1 MRTWTRRHARCHD
14 AVDMVLHRAALFA
27 LLISPALSLASDSR
41 FDSLR
46 DRAQR
51 LDSLGPFLE
60 KYIGSCRD
68 EGTRFDCEQ
77 NVREQRRGLDR
88 HVYAAS
94 IAEQTLEIVKPQRTT
109 GGYRFLVTP
118 FIDGGGLALTHGEP
132 RKQDSSGRPL
142 IAFLVMEGGLPVGM
156 DDLAL
161 ESALRTGRL
170 ELEVLFRPEGTWK
183 LKRKGEHGF
192 YEGVKAKFLAIRLVE
207 SRSGA
212 EIASRVY

>member
-1 MRTWTRRHARCHD
+1 
-14 AVDMVLHRAALFA
+14 MVFHRARLLAALA
-27 LLISPALSLASDSR
+27 AAAPLLAFASDAR
-41 FDSLR
+41 FDALR

-60 KYIGSCRD
+60 KYIGSCKD
-68 EGTRFDCEQ
+68 EFARADCQQ

-94 IAEQTLEIVKPQRTT
+94 VAEQTLDIVRPERTR
-109 GGYRFLVTP
+109 GGYRFFVTP

-132 RKQDSSGRPL
+132 RKQDAAGRPL
-142 IAFLVMEGGLPVGM
+142 IAFLVMDGALPEGM
-156 DDLAL
+156 DEMAL

-183 LKRKGEHGF
+183 LKRKGERGF
-192 YEGVKAKFLAIRLVE
+192 YEGVKARFLAIRLVE
-207 SRSGA
+207 SRSGV
-212 EIASRVY
+212 EIASKVF